1 MFNIE
6 LCRAQ
11 ILTEW
16 DFTMSLSTKERK
28 KERIKYKYYFKYKIF
43 MKKVFLK
50 CLKRVLFFVT
60 KIVLKYFSIIDKAEK
75 KNWILDGKKK
85 QIRTVALE
93 ANSKTENSFFFNII
107 CI

>member
-1 MFNIE
+1 
-6 LCRAQ
+6 
-11 ILTEW
+11 
-16 DFTMSLSTKERK
+16 
-28 KERIKYKYYFKYKIF
+28 

-93 ANSKTENSFFFNII
+93 ANSKTENSFSFKYYMHIKYYIHTYI
-107 CI
+107 CIHYILYTYIHI